1 MIFCCNYST
10 LFQSYWL
17 FLYQIHFMQVDSNW
31 FKEWF
36 NTPYYH
42 TLYKHRDYKE
52 AERFIKNLI
61 AYLNLKPNSKCLDL
75 ACGKGRHAEQL
86 CSYNFDVIGVD
97 LSENSILEAKKLEK
111 ENLSF
116 DVHDMRQVYKEDH
129 FDAIFNLFTS
139 FGYFDD
145 TSENLK
151 MLQSVN
157 TMLKSDGVFLMD
169 FMNAEKVI
177 ENLVPKEEKTIDGI
191 NFKIKR
197 EFDGKHIFKNI
208 KFSDQGEDFEFT
220 ERVQALKKDELLSL
234 FNEANLKVTQTFGDF
249 DLNPYNSKK
258 SNRLILLAQKQ

>member
-1 MIFCCNYST
+1 
-10 LFQSYWL
+10 
-17 FLYQIHFMQVDSNW
+17 MQVDSNW

-42 TLYKHRDYKE
+42 TLYKHRDYRE

-61 AYLNLKPNSKCLDL
+61 KHLDLKPNTKCLDL

-86 CSYNFDVIGVD
+86 SSYNFDVTGVD
-97 LSENSILEAKKLEK
+97 LSKNSILQAKKLEK
-111 ENLSF
+111 ENLRF
-116 DVHDMRQVYKEDH
+116 DVHDMRKVYKENY

-151 MLQSVN
+151 MLQSVH
-157 TMLKSDGVFLMD
+157 TMLKGEGVFVMD

-177 ENLVPKEEKTIDGI
+177 ENLVPQEEKTIDGI
-191 NFKIKR
+191 NFEIKR
-197 EFDGKHIFKNI
+197 KFDGQHIFKNI
-208 KFSDQGEDFEFT
+208 KFSDQGKDFDFT
-220 ERVQALKKDELLSL
+220 ERVQALRKDELLSL
-234 FNEANLKVTQTFGDF
+234 FNKAGLKVNSTFGDF
-249 DLNPYNSKK
+249 DLNSFNVKT